1 MFRLRNYSQLRRGYI
16 FSTANE
22 YKLKC
27 GLEIHTQLNTEKKL
41 FSLSKNDPFKSIS
54 NPNSHVSY
62 FDAALP
68 GTRPILNYE
77 CVLKALKLA
86 ISLNCNVN
94 LNSHFDRK
102 HYFYG
107 DQPQGYQLTQH
118 YSPIASNGYINLYS
132 DLDNIDV
139 PTKKINI
146 TQLQLEQDTGMSH
159 YDNYEKKTMIDLNR
173 SNVPLIELVTKPDF
187 DSVPQVI
194 AFLKKYQNLVR
205 KINVSTGNL
214 ETGAIRVDVNVSV
227 GDYPRVELKN
237 LPNTSSI
244 SSAIKYEYNR
254 QVGII
259 KQGKAAELLNCQET
273 RGWNGNETIKL
284 RSKETTIDYRY
295 MPDPELGC
303 IRLDA
308 SIVEDIRKNL
318 PIQTDDEIRIFLNE
332 PYNLSIKNAKLLCI
346 QNGKNEQYT
355 NEEVKK
361 YYLDSFNLFKEIMT
375 QSSGKDC
382 KIIANWVIN
391 ELLGD
396 LNKLELP
403 LANIQKLF
411 PPTKFIEFIQ
421 LLQKGK
427 ISNASGKKLLFYILE
442 NIQHN
447 QFEENINLQ
456 YLIDKLNIE
465 IKAPV
470 NEEELLKQCQSII
483 DKINDSKLLDNI
495 KSGKKKNSLNY
506 LVGIA
511 MKETRGR
518 VKPTEYQ
525 RIFKKILMIE

>member
-1 MFRLRNYSQLRRGYI
+1 MFRLKNYCQLRRRFI
-16 FSTANE
+16 ISIANE
-22 YKLKC
+22 YQLKC

-41 FSLSKNDPFKSIS
+41 FSLAKNDPFGSIS
-54 NPNSHVSY
+54 SPNHHVSY

-86 ISLNCNVN
+86 ISLNCDVN

-118 YSPIASNGYINLYS
+118 YSPIASNGYLNLYS
-132 DLDNIDV
+132 DLDNIDT

-146 TQLQLEQDTGMSH
+146 IQLQLEQDTGMSH

-173 SNVPLIELVTKPDF
+173 SNVPLVELVTEPNF
-187 DSVPQVI
+187 DSVPQII

-205 KINVSTGNL
+205 RINVSTGNL

-244 SSAIKYEYNR
+244 SNAIKYEYDR
-254 QVGII
+254 QIDII
-259 KQGKAAELLNCQET
+259 KQGKAAELLRCEET
-273 RGWNGNETIKL
+273 RGWNGYETIKL

-303 IRLDA
+303 IRLDC
-308 SIVEDIRKNL
+308 SIIKDIKKSL
-318 PIQTDDEIRIFLNE
+318 PISTDDEIRIFLNE
-332 PYNLSIKNAKLLCI
+332 PYNLSLKNAKLLCI
-346 QNGKNEQYT
+346 QNGKNEYYT

-361 YYLDSFNLFKEIMT
+361 YYLDSFNLFRKVI
-375 QSSGKDC
+375 SPSLKKNC

-403 LANIQKLF
+403 LKNIQELF
-411 PPTKFIEFIQ
+411 PPIKFIEFIK
-421 LLQKGK
+421 LLQ
-427 ISNASGKKLLFYILE
+427 SGKVSNTGGKRLLFYILE
-442 NIQHN
+442 NIQTK
-447 QFEENINLQ
+447 QFKGNIDLQ
-456 YLIDKLNIE
+456 YLIQKLNIE
-465 IKAPV
+465 IKSSV
-470 NEEELLKQCQSII
+470 DGEELLKQCQSII
-483 DKINDSKLLDNI
+483 DNINNPKLIENI
-495 KSGKKKNSLNY
+495 KSGKKKNLINY

-511 MKETRGR
+511 MRQTRGR
-518 VKPTEYQ
+518 VKPTDYQ
-525 RIFKKILMIE
+525 RIFKNILMIK